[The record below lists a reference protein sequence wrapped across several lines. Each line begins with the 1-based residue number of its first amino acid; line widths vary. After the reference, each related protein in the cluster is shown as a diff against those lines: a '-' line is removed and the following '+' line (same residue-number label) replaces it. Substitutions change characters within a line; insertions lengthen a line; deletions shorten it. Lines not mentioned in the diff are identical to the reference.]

1 MSEELSKDEQ
11 ELLAKHRAEKAKN
24 SRRVTVKGKHAE
36 SGAEYEFSLEGDEA
50 ERVVSRHRS
59 LFEEE
64 PEEGKPGPGAKKPAE
79 KPAGTGHPY
88 FQGKKE

>member
-1 MSEELSKDEQ
+1 MAEELSKDEL
-11 ELLAKHRAEKAKN
+11 ELLARHRAEKAKN
-24 SRRVTVKGKHAE
+24 SRKVTVKGKHAE
-36 SGAEYEFSLEGDEA
+36 SGAEYEFSLDGDEA

-64 PEEGKPGPGAKKPAE
+64 PEEGKAGAGAKKPAE
-79 KPAGTGHPY
+79 KSAGTGHPY